1 MGWVLGVPDGSIES
15 LDTDGT
21 SVGLC
26 WYQGL
31 VALDTPRRSMF
42 QPPFCPYRKC
52 RAHAAP
58 GPRFYLRHGSFHPR
72 CRAHPVPR
80 FRCRTC
86 LRTFSRQTFRA
97 DYRDHRPD
105 LNAALLRALARGSGL
120 REASR
125 QLGLSLRC
133 TELKARKIGRHLRR
147 LNLTLRGR
155 LPEGSRLVFDEL
167 ETYET
172 RRNTRPL
179 TVPFLVEGE
188 SLFIVWAES
197 APIRP
202 SGKMSKARKA
212 AIAEDRARFGP
223 RKDLSRQSIMRTLE
237 RGAAML
243 HTDQGV
249 LIDTDEK
256 STYAGLLR
264 KVFGGRLLGHRKTNS
279 LVLRAT
285 WNPLFPVNSEEAR
298 ARDMMGRIRRESWLV
313 SKARRWLDIGLQ
325 VHMAYRNY
333 VRRRSNP
340 EEASPAMRLGILK
353 RRLRPEEL
361 LSWRQSWGARSPL
374 PMGRA
379 RGGTVRA

>member
-1 MGWVLGVPDGSIES
+1 
-15 LDTDGT
+15 
-21 SVGLC
+21 
-26 WYQGL
+26 
-31 VALDTPRRSMF
+31 MF
-42 QPPFCPYRKC
+42 QPPFCPHRDC
-52 RAHAAP
+52 RAHTAP
-58 GPRFYLRHGSFHPR
+58 GRRFFLRHGAFHPR

-80 FRCRTC
+80 FRCCSCR
-86 LRTFSRQTFRA
+86 RTFSRQTFRA

-105 LNAALLRALARGSGL
+105 LNAQLLRSLARGSGL
-120 REASR
+120 REAGR

-147 LNLTLRGR
+147 LNLNLRGP
-155 LPEGSRLVFDEL
+155 LPLGSRLVFDEL

-179 TVPFLVEGE
+179 TVPFLVDGE

-202 SGKMSKARKA
+202 SGKMSQARKA
-212 AIAEDRARFGP
+212 AIAQDAARFGP
-223 RKDLSRQSIMRTLE
+223 RKDLSRQAALRTLE
-237 RGAAML
+237 RGASML
-243 HTDQGV
+243 QRDQV
-249 LIDTDEK
+249 VQIDTDEK

-264 KVFGGRLLGHRKTNS
+264 QVFGSRRLEHRRTNS
-279 LVLRAT
+279 LVPRET

-298 ARDMMGRIRRESWLV
+298 ARDMMGRIRRESWLA

-333 VRRRSNP
+333 VRRRSN
-340 EEASPAMRLGILK
+340 EEEDSPAMRLGILN

-361 LSWRQSWGARSPL
+361 LSWGQAWGSRSPL
-374 PMGRA
+374 PMGRP
-379 RGGTVRA
+379 RGGIVRA